1 LCSSSSEASP
11 LRASCHDR
19 SHMTSYCSNLHAGCT
34 STRQVVIRYAMS
46 GHGTNKGRLFG
57 TPDSSNFRSRLTN
70 PIPNPTSRHDRRANH
85 HDPEESSW
93 RRCSH
98 YARISSAGSCPCAQI
113 FLLTAFAFVYSERN
127 LEAGVKPTS
136 RLEKGLASPRRR
148 ATVGTTAGVT
158 CSIANAAMSE
168 ALSMRRKC
176 RLSIA
181 YACECV

>member
-1 LCSSSSEASP
+1 
-11 LRASCHDR
+11 
-19 SHMTSYCSNLHAGCT
+19 MHAC
-34 STRQVVIRYAMS
+34 MS
-46 GHGTNKGRLFG
+46 GGSRCMNRGPPPNG
-57 TPDSSNFRSRLTN
+57 PWVEAISSRSMTRHLAARLTN